1 MGFCPQCRTQ
11 GSVREVHAPSSGGAA
26 PVPLQEALASEARR
40 IPVGLA
46 EFDRVLGGG
55 LVPGSVV
62 LIGGEPGV
70 GKSTLLLQ
78 VAASVARRVDALV
91 VTAEESLPQI
101 ALRARRLGLPTERI
115 FVLAETRV
123 EAIVAAIEEQRPAV
137 VVVDSI
143 QMVSTASVAGGAG
156 GPAQVREATERLV
169 EVSRRLGVASLL
181 VGHVTKDG
189 LLAGPKLLEHV
200 VDVVLSFDGDAEL
213 GVRLLRGLKNRHGS
227 THQIGLFE
235 MTGSGLV
242 EVADPGGLLVDEQTL
257 PAPGTVLFPAVHGR
271 RPLLVE
277 IQALV
282 ARSTTPQPRRSVKGL
297 EAARVHQVLA
307 VLERHAGL
315 PLHQKDVYVSVV
327 GGIQVRDPAVD
338 LPVALA
344 VASSLAG
351 RPLGGAAAW
360 GEVDL
365 TGRVRS
371 DPHSE
376 RRLTEVQRLGV
387 DATIHAGDG
396 RVDGIEGGLAAAGLG
411 VAGASRNRL
420 TLTGV

>member
-1 MGFCPQCRTQ
+1 MGRESRSVFRCGECGHQSVRWMGFCPQCRAQ
-11 GSVREVHAPSSGGAA
+11 GSVREVQARTAGGAT
-26 PVPLQEALASEARR
+26 PIPLHEALASEARR
-40 IPVGLA
+40 IPVGLS

-78 VAASVARRVDALV
+78 VAASVGSRADALV

-101 ALRARRLGLPTERI
+101 ALRARRLGLPADRI

-123 EAIVAAIEEQRPAV
+123 ETIVAAIEEHRPAV
-137 VVVDSI
+137 VVIDSV
-143 QMVSTASVAGGAG
+143 QTVSTAAAAGGAG

-169 EVSRRLGVASLL
+169 EVSKRLGVATLL

-189 LLAGPKLLEHV
+189 ALAGPKLLEHV

-213 GVRLLRGLKNRHGS
+213 GVRVLRGIKNRHGS
-227 THQIGLFE
+227 THQIGCFE
-235 MTGSGLV
+235 MTGTGLV
-242 EVADPGGLLVDEQTL
+242 EVTDPGGLLVDEQTL
-257 PAPGTVLFPAVHGR
+257 PLPGTVLFPAVHGR

-282 ARSTTPQPRRSVKGL
+282 ARTTTPQPRRSVKGL

-315 PLHQKDVYVSVV
+315 VLHQHDVYVSVV

-344 VASSLAG
+344 VASSLSG

-371 DPHSE
+371 DPHGE
-376 RRLTEVQRLGV
+376 
-387 DATIHAGDG
+387 
-396 RVDGIEGGLAAAGLG
+396 
-411 VAGASRNRL
+411 
-420 TLTGV
+420 